1 MRKIILLMLAFTLVM
16 SSCKKD
22 QLSSDVQSVTDA
34 NLTATI
40 NDYVENY
47 FPDAIIE
54 SAVKVGNSAAEVKV
68 TLNTTEVLA
77 FTAKGEYL
85 GDGDAYFDGHGNHSS
100 DTLVGNGHHGGGNHG
115 GGGGHHG
122 GGNGGGHHG
131 GGHGNSIP
139 IDSLSV
145 TIIDFITVNYPSF
158 TIKHAELDSLCQ
170 FGAVT
175 EVMINDSTALLR
187 LKLAFDSSDAFL
199 FIAER
204 ALFTDVPQAVID
216 AIALNYPAYTSRD
229 RCEKFTLAAGT
240 IQFKI
245 YLTDGQT
252 RLSVIFNEDG
262 TVVCEE

>member
-1 MRKIILLMLAFTLVM
+1 MRQIIFLMLALVLVM

-22 QLSSDVQSVTDA
+22 QVNSVDQALPVTD
-34 NLTATI
+34 LTAAVT
-40 NDYVENY
+40 NYVENY
-47 FPDAIIE
+47 YPDATIS
-54 SAVKVGNSAAEVKV
+54 SAVKVSNSVADVKV

-77 FTAKGEYL
+77 FTEKGEFL
-85 GDGDAYFDGHGNHSS
+85 GDGDAYFDGHQNHSG
-100 DTLVGNGHHGGGNHG
+100 DTLVGNGHH
-115 GGGGHHG
+115 GGGHHG

-145 TIIDFITVNYPSF
+145 TIVDFITVNYPSF
-158 TIKHAELDSLCQ
+158 TIKHAELDSICQ
-170 FGAVT
+170 FGTVT
-175 EVMINDSTALLR
+175 EVMINDSTASLR
-187 LKLAFDSSDAFL
+187 LKIAFDSSNAFL
-199 FIAER
+199 FFGER

-229 RCEKFTLAAGT
+229 RCEKFTLAAGN

-262 TVVCEE
+262 TVVCEN

>member
-1 MRKIILLMLAFTLVM
+1 MRQIIFLMLALALMM

-22 QLSSDVQSVTDA
+22 QLNTTDQA
-34 NLTATI
+34 LPVAELTAAVS
-40 NDYVENY
+40 NYVENY
-47 FPDAIIE
+47 YPDATIL
-54 SAVKVGNSAAEVKV
+54 SAVKVSNGIADVKV

-77 FTAKGEYL
+77 FTGKGEFL
-85 GDGDAYFDGHGNHSS
+85 GDGDAYFDGHGNHSG

-122 GGNGGGHHG
+122 GGHHG

-145 TIIDFITVNYPSF
+145 TIVDFITVNYPSF
-158 TIKHAELDSLCQ
+158 TIKHAELDSICQ
-170 FGAVT
+170 FGNVT
-175 EVMINDSTALLR
+175 EVMINDSTASLR

-216 AIALNYPAYTSRD
+216 SITQNYPAYTSRD
-229 RCEKFTLAAGT
+229 RCEKFTLAAGN

-262 TVVCEE
+262 TVVCEN

>member
-1 MRKIILLMLAFTLVM
+1 MRQIIFLMLAFALMM

-22 QLSSDVQSVTDA
+22 QLNTTDQA
-34 NLTATI
+34 LPVAELTAAVT
-40 NDYVENY
+40 NYVENY
-47 FPDAIIE
+47 YPDASIS
-54 SAVKVGNSAAEVKV
+54 SAVKVSNGVADVKV

-77 FTAKGEYL
+77 FTEKGEFL
-85 GDGDAYFDGHGNHSS
+85 GDGDAYFDGHGNHSG

-122 GGNGGGHHG
+122 GGNGGGH
-131 GGHGNSIP
+131 GNSIP

-145 TIIDFITVNYPSF
+145 TIVDFITVNYPTF
-158 TIKHAELDSLCQ
+158 TIKHAELDSICQ
-170 FGAVT
+170 FGAIT
-175 EVMINDSTALLR
+175 EVMINDSTASLR

-204 ALFTDVPQAVID
+204 ALLTDVPQAVID

-229 RCEKFTLAAGT
+229 RCEKFTLAAGN
-240 IQFKI
+240 IQYRI